1 MVATSVQWQDLGRC
15 RDLDPELF
23 FPPLEP
29 EASDQRQARER
40 TAKAVCAAC
49 RVRSECLT
57 WALRNHERLGV
68 WGGTTERE
76 RRMLASSRQRR
87 QEAAAG

>member
-1 MVATSVQWQDLGRC
+1 MGTRVQWQDLGRC

-29 EASDQRQARER
+29 ESTDQRQTRER

-49 RVRSECLT
+49 QVRRECLS
-57 WALRNHERLGV
+57 WAVANHERLGV

-76 RRMLASSRQRR
+76 RRGLTAAHHQRQA
-87 QEAAAG
+87 AAAG